1 MKITEVFYL
10 IVKFITFPGTI
21 LQAFLEHAVLRS
33 GKILIEDGR
42 YMRRNEMCGHIEHEL
57 LSGKKSASFNIVF
70 WPFVFSFLLGF
81 LFLAEGSI
89 TIFYLGDFF
98 TSNTLKI
105 PNFINFAMLYLGIS
119 LMCSMFPHTEDVLS
133 FKDNFISKASGA
145 NKLTRIFAYPIYAV
159 AYAGSFLQRTGLILL
174 TTVLFSLVLPKLLNL
189 FLPTILS

>member
-1 MKITEVFYL
+1 MKITEVIYV
-10 IVKFITFPGTI
+10 IIKFITFPGAI
-21 LQAFLEHAVLRS
+21 LQAFIEHTVLRT

-70 WPFVFSFLLGF
+70 WPFVFSFLLGI

-105 PNFINFAMLYLGIS
+105 PNFINFGMLYLGIS
-119 LMCSMFPHTEDVLS
+119 LMCSLFPQTEDVLS
-133 FKDNFISKASGA
+133 FKENFISKTSGA
-145 NKLTRIFAYPIYAV
+145 KTITRVLAYPIYAV
-159 AYAGSFLQRTGLILL
+159 AYIGDFLQKTGLIFL
-174 TTVLFSLVLPKLLNL
+174 TTVAFALVLPRILNL
-189 FLPTILS
+189 FLPTFLS